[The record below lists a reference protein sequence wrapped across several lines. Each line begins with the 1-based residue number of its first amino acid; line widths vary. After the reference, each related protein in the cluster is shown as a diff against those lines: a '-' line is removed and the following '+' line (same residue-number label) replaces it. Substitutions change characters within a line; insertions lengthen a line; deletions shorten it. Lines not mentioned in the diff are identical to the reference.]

1 MHSTKDMFI
10 NVHEAD
16 QNHTM
21 HTIKELF
28 TDVHQSSIDQ
38 ESRLRKD
45 SRVPPAPKP
54 RPARKN
60 KTNLSVM
67 LLFTI
72 MWDSKSP
79 EEVQSRLDEHVR
91 PITRELRSR
100 VLMEL
105 QKPGGGVMTMD
116 VCTMGMFI
124 IGIDFALS
132 WASLP

>member
-1 MHSTKDMFI
+1 MFR

-21 HTIKELF
+21 RTIKELF
-28 TDVHQSSIDQ
+28 TDVHQSSIGQ

-60 KTNLSVM
+60 QTNVSVM
-67 LLFTI
+67 LLFSI
-72 MWDSKSP
+72 MWDSKSL
-79 EEVQSRLDEHVR
+79 EEVQRRLYEHIC
-91 PITRELRSR
+91 PITREFRSR
-100 VLMEL
+100 VQMEL
-105 QKPGGGVMTMD
+105 QKPGGGVITMD